1 VSRLGHQLPEHEKRL
16 NAYVVIASGH
26 WYTSSA
32 FWGPASGVMAVIVVG
47 VISVWVALRI
57 ANPKKRLEYK
67 VSGTPLLATQS
78 LGSVEP
84 GSVTVA
90 YQGMPV
96 TNPWV
101 VTLDVWSVGR
111 RDIRSSD
118 FDDGRS
124 LRFDLGAEIKATL
137 DTTTRFGALTAGY
150 PGWVELSPC
159 LIRRGHVLTVVALT
173 DGPPTLT
180 YRNPLVDIEIRQARE
195 SASTLDLLRAALGG
209 ALPLFPFT

>member
-1 VSRLGHQLPEHEKRL
+1 MV
-16 NAYVVIASGH
+16 
-26 WYTSSA
+26 
-32 FWGPASGVMAVIVVG
+32 AVIVVG

-57 ANPKKRLEYK
+57 ANPKKAIEYK
-67 VSGTPLLATQS
+67 MSGTPLLATQS

-111 RDIRSSD
+111 RDIRSTD

-124 LRFDLGAEIKATL
+124 LRFDLGVEIKATL
-137 DTTTRFGALTAGY
+137 DTTTRFGALTAGH
-150 PGWVELSPC
+150 PGWIELSPC

-173 DGPPTLT
+173 DGPATIT
-180 YRNPLVDIEIRQARE
+180 YRNPLVDIDVKEARE
-195 SASTLDLLRAALGG
+195 SPRALDLLLAALSV
-209 ALPLFPFT
+209 LPPPIFPFR